1 MFNKMKKL
9 LSVGAVVASAA
20 VLLMGC
26 GGGSQ
31 QAASS
36 SGSAAQEISG
46 KISASGSTALLPLL
60 KPAQEAFQDKYEK
73 VTVNVAGGG
82 SFTGMNQ
89 VAEGSVQIGNSDVN
103 LPDEYKDKG
112 LVDHKVVVEPFVF
125 IVDKANKVDNLTK
138 DQVIGILTGKITN
151 WKEVGGDDQK
161 ITLIHRAKSSGSRA
175 TISDVVLKGENF
187 TDDAVIQDS
196 NGAVRAAIASTPG
209 AIGYVDAPY
218 ADDSVKVLKF
228 DGVEYS
234 AQNIIDGKYPIYA
247 VQGWSGHGV
256 AQTVRIGKA
265 IADDFCGKADDF
277 KMLSSIQHQD
287 IPFGRT
293 LAPVVVPLAKSAYS
307 LGAMVNPGKMV
318 SF

>member
-1 MFNKMKKL
+1 MFNKKKIILAMGTL
-9 LSVGAVVASAA
+9 LVSASM
-20 VLLMGC
+20 LLAGC
-26 GGGSQ
+26 GGGVSQ

-36 SGSAAQEISG
+36 GGEKISG

-60 KPAQEAFQDKYEK
+60 KPAQEAFQDKYK
-73 VTVNVAGGG
+73 DVTVNVAGGG

-89 VAEGSVQIGNSDVN
+89 VAEGSVDIGDSDVN

-175 TISDVVLKGENF
+175 TISDVVLKGANF

-234 AQNIIDGKYPIYA
+234 AQNIIDGKYPIYGYGHMYTKGEPTGA
-247 VQGWSGHGV
+247 V
-256 AQTVRIGKA
+256 KA
-265 IADDFCGKADDF
+265 FIDYILSDEFQNSQVEKLGF
-277 KMLSSIQHQD
+277 IPVSKM
-287 IPFGRT
+287 
-293 LAPVVVPLAKSAYS
+293 K
-307 LGAMVNPGKMV
+307 K
-318 SF
+318 

>member
-1 MFNKMKKL
+1 MFNKKKIILAMGTL
-9 LSVGAVVASAA
+9 LVSASM
-20 VLLMGC
+20 LLAGC
-26 GGGSQ
+26 GGGGSQ

-36 SGSAAQEISG
+36 GGEKISG

-60 KPAQEAFQDKYEK
+60 KPAQEAFQDKYK
-73 VTVNVAGGG
+73 DVTVNVAGGG

-89 VAEGSVQIGNSDVN
+89 VAEGSVDIGDSDVN

-138 DQVIGILTGKITN
+138 DQVIGILTGKMTN

-175 TISDVVLKGENF
+175 TISEVVLKGANF

-234 AQNIIDGKYPIYA
+234 VQNIIHGKYPIY
-247 VQGWSGHGV
+247 GYGH
-256 AQTVRIGKA
+256 
-265 IADDFCGKADDF
+265 
-277 KMLSSIQHQD
+277 M
-287 IPFGRT
+287 
-293 LAPVVVPLAKSAYS
+293 
-307 LGAMVNPGKMV
+307 
-318 SF
+318 

>member
-1 MFNKMKKL
+1 MFNKKKIILAMGTL
-9 LSVGAVVASAA
+9 LVSASM
-20 VLLMGC
+20 LLAGC
-26 GGGSQ
+26 GGGGFQ

-36 SGSAAQEISG
+36 GGEKISG

-60 KPAQEAFQDKYEK
+60 KPAQEAFQDKYK
-73 VTVNVAGGG
+73 DVTVNVAGGG

-89 VAEGSVQIGNSDVN
+89 VAEGSVDIGDSDVN

-138 DQVIGILTGKITN
+138 NQVIGILTGKITN

-175 TISDVVLKGENF
+175 TISDVVLKGANF

-234 AQNIIDGKYPIYA
+234 AQNIIDGKYPIYGYGHMYTKGEPTGA
-247 VQGWSGHGV
+247 V
-256 AQTVRIGKA
+256 KA
-265 IADDFCGKADDF
+265 FIDYILSDEFQNSQVEKLGF
-277 KMLSSIQHQD
+277 IPVSKM
-287 IPFGRT
+287 
-293 LAPVVVPLAKSAYS
+293 K
-307 LGAMVNPGKMV
+307 K
-318 SF
+318 